1 MVPQPDSNGTLN
13 IPAIASPVTLLIAI
27 LLQLSSK
34 TGIPFGYYR
43 PDRENIPGRGSWNRI
58 GREAVQKEGALP
70 EQDKRARF
78 ERLVLPHLDAAYSLA
93 TWLVRDDA
101 QAEEAVQESYL
112 RAFRFFAGLRG
123 DDARPWLLGIVR
135 NTCYSLLQR
144 ARKDG
149 SAMSFDEEG
158 CGEEAIAAGAVV
170 SFPVNPEAAAI
181 READCERVRECLR
194 ALPAE
199 YREAVVLREIHG
211 FSYREIAAVCAVP
224 IGTVMS
230 RIARGRRLLQ
240 QSLVAHAPREDTG
253 T

>member
-1 MVPQPDSNGTLN
+1 LEEWD
-13 IPAIASPVTLLIAI
+13 
-27 LLQLSSK
+27 LS
-34 TGIPFGYYR
+34 
-43 PDRENIPGRGSWNRI
+43 E
-58 GREAVQKEGALP
+58 KE
-70 EQDKRARF
+70 KRARF

-101 QAEEAVQESYL
+101 QAEEAVQDSYL
-112 RAFRFFAGLRG
+112 RAFRYFDSLRG

-144 ARKDG
+144 ARQDG
-149 SAMSFDEEG
+149 APLPFDEEG
-158 CGEEAIAAGAVV
+158 CGEDAVAAGAVV

-181 READCERVRECLR
+181 READCESVRSALR
-194 ALPAE
+194 ALPVE
-199 YREAVVLREIHG
+199 FREAVVLREIHG
-211 FSYREIAAVCAVP
+211 FSYREIAAACEVP

-240 QSLVAHAPREDTG
+240 QALGTPVQNKDTG

>member
-1 MVPQPDSNGTLN
+1 MQARYLRGWD
-13 IPAIASPVTLLIAI
+13 
-27 LLQLSSK
+27 LS
-34 TGIPFGYYR
+34 
-43 PDRENIPGRGSWNRI
+43 DE
-58 GREAVQKEGALP
+58 E
-70 EQDKRARF
+70 KRARF

-144 ARKDG
+144 ARNDG
-149 SAMSFDEEG
+149 LATSFDEEG
-158 CGEEAIAAGAVV
+158 CGEEAIAVGAVV

-181 READCERVRECLR
+181 RAADRARVHECLR

-211 FSYREIAAVCAVP
+211 CSYREIAAVCAVP

-230 RIARGRRLLQ
+230 RLSRGRRLLQ
-240 QSLVAHAPREDTG
+240 QSLAAGLSREDTG

>member
-1 MVPQPDSNGTLN
+1 
-13 IPAIASPVTLLIAI
+13 
-27 LLQLSSK
+27 LS
-34 TGIPFGYYR
+34 
-43 PDRENIPGRGSWNRI
+43 EN
-58 GREAVQKEGALP
+58 
-70 EQDKRARF
+70 DKRARF

-112 RAFRFFAGLRG
+112 RAFRFFSGLRG

-135 NTCYSLLQR
+135 NTCYSLLRR
-144 ARKDG
+144 ARQDG
-149 SAMSFDEEG
+149 PTMPFDEDG
-158 CGEEAIAAGAVV
+158 CGEEAVAAGSVV

-181 READCERVRECLR
+181 RAADRELVHDCLR

-199 YREAVVLREIHG
+199 FREAVVLREIHG
-211 FSYREIAAVCAVP
+211 CSYREIAAVCEVP

-240 QSLVAHAPREDTG
+240 QGLVERTKRKDTG

>member
-1 MVPQPDSNGTLN
+1 MS
-13 IPAIASPVTLLIAI
+13 
-27 LLQLSSK
+27 
-34 TGIPFGYYR
+34 
-43 PDRENIPGRGSWNRI
+43 
-58 GREAVQKEGALP
+58 
-70 EQDKRARF
+70 EQEKRARF

-93 TWLVRDDA
+93 GWLVRDDA
-101 QAEEAVQESYL
+101 QAEEAVQESFL
-112 RAFRFFAGLRG
+112 RAFRFFEGLRG

-144 ARKDG
+144 ARQDAG
-149 SAMSFDEEG
+149 ATAFDEDG

-170 SFPVNPEAAAI
+170 SFPLNPEAAAI
-181 READCERVRECLR
+181 RAADREQVHRCLR

-211 FSYREIAAVCAVP
+211 CSYREIAAVSEVP

-230 RIARGRRLLQ
+230 RLARGRKLLQ
-240 QSLVAHAPREDTG
+240 QMLAERAPRAEDTG

>member
-1 MVPQPDSNGTLN
+1 MS
-13 IPAIASPVTLLIAI
+13 
-27 LLQLSSK
+27 
-34 TGIPFGYYR
+34 
-43 PDRENIPGRGSWNRI
+43 
-58 GREAVQKEGALP
+58 

-93 TWLVRDDA
+93 TWLVRDNA
-101 QAEEAVQESYL
+101 QAEEAVQESCL
-112 RAFRFFAGLRG
+112 RAFRYFGCLRG

-144 ARKDG
+144 AREDS
-149 SAMSFDEEG
+149 SAMSFDEDG
-158 CGEEAIAAGAVV
+158 CGEEAVAPGAVV

-199 YREAVVLREIHG
+199 FREVVVLREIHG
-211 FSYREIAAVCAVP
+211 CSYREIAAVCEVP
-224 IGTVMS
+224 LGTVMS
-230 RIARGRRLLQ
+230 RLARGRRLLQ
-240 QSLVAHAPREDTG
+240 QALVEGRQREDTG

>member
-1 MVPQPDSNGTLN
+1 VGAVLGGWG
-13 IPAIASPVTLLIAI
+13 
-27 LLQLSSK
+27 LS
-34 TGIPFGYYR
+34 
-43 PDRENIPGRGSWNRI
+43 DE
-58 GREAVQKEGALP
+58 E
-70 EQDKRARF
+70 KRARF

-101 QAEEAVQESYL
+101 QAEEAVQESCL
-112 RAFRFFAGLRG
+112 RAFRYFDALRG

-135 NTCYSLLQR
+135 NTCYSVLQR
-144 ARKDG
+144 SRQDG
-149 SAMSFDEEG
+149 APLPFDEEG
-158 CGEEAIAAGAVV
+158 CAEDAVAAGAVV

-240 QSLVAHAPREDTG
+240 QSLVARAPREDTG

>member
-1 MVPQPDSNGTLN
+1 MS
-13 IPAIASPVTLLIAI
+13 
-27 LLQLSSK
+27 
-34 TGIPFGYYR
+34 
-43 PDRENIPGRGSWNRI
+43 
-58 GREAVQKEGALP
+58 
-70 EQDKRARF
+70 EQEKRARF

-93 TWLVRDDA
+93 VWLVRDDA

-112 RAFRFFAGLRG
+112 RAFRFFEGLRG

-144 ARKDG
+144 ARQDS

-158 CGEEAIAAGAVV
+158 CGEEAVAAGAVV

-194 ALPAE
+194 ALPLE
-199 YREAVVLREIHG
+199 FREAVVLREIHG
-211 FSYREIAAVCAVP
+211 FSYREIAAACEVP

-240 QSLVAHAPREDTG
+240 QALGERGASEDTG

>member
-1 MVPQPDSNGTLN
+1 
-13 IPAIASPVTLLIAI
+13 
-27 LLQLSSK
+27 LS
-34 TGIPFGYYR
+34 
-43 PDRENIPGRGSWNRI
+43 
-58 GREAVQKEGALP
+58 
-70 EQDKRARF
+70 EQEKRARF

-93 TWLVRDDA
+93 GWLVRDDA
-101 QAEEAVQESYL
+101 QADEAVQESFL
-112 RAFRFFAGLRG
+112 RAFRFFEGLRG

-144 ARKDG
+144 ARQD
-149 SAMSFDEEG
+149 AAATAFDEDG

-170 SFPVNPEAAAI
+170 SFPLNPEAAAI
-181 READCERVRECLR
+181 RAADREQVHKCLR

-211 FSYREIAAVCAVP
+211 CSYREIAAVSEVP

-230 RIARGRRLLQ
+230 RLARGRKLLQ
-240 QSLVAHAPREDTG
+240 QMLAERAPRAEDTG